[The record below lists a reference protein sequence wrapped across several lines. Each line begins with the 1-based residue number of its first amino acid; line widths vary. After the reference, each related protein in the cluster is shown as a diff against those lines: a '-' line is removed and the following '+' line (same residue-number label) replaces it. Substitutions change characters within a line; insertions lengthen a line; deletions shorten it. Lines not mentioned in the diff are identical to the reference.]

1 MAAQELGFYAHLAAL
16 EKQSCTAHPNAFYAA
31 NVMA

>member
-1 MAAQELGFYAHLAAL
+1 MAAQELGFYAQIAIP
-16 EKQSCTAHPNAFYAA
+16 EKQFCTAHPNAFYAA